1 MPPSLASVEDEVE
14 NGVTTL
20 NCKKRVREFISQKI
34 AKELEI
40 HMDCDGTFDTFWA
53 FLYFIFTVEKETN
66 ARRKESSEEKSA
78 GAGPSI

>member
-1 MPPSLASVEDEVE
+1 MPPSSASVEDEVE

-34 AKELEI
+34 AKEQEI

-53 FLYFIFTVEKETN
+53 FL
-66 ARRKESSEEKSA
+66 
-78 GAGPSI
+78 